1 MLLLHVIK
9 YTHHPTVLNPRTSLF
24 SSHLQSNSQT
34 NSTKNLSLSL
44 FFPCFPLFLLRFPDI
59 KMEGLIPFVYKAIMQ
74 YKNGRQGPIV
84 SWLCD
89 SPSYSYMKLPGDS
102 GRFQTPAS
110 SLFGSEYVLS
120 SSSSSSKP
128 ASSTTQIMF
137 SSSVQSSSC
146 LLNSPSVPT

>member
-9 YTHHPTVLNPRTSLF
+9 YTLLNPRTSLF

-44 FFPCFPLFLLRFPDI
+44 FFLCFPLFLLRFPDI

-102 GRFQTPAS
+102 GRFQTSAS
-110 SLFGSEYVLS
+110 SLFGSEYVLSS

-137 SSSVQSSSC
+137 SSSSVQSPSC
-146 LLNSPSVPT
+146 HFNSPRVPT